1 MKAPAVQAVA
11 SAVTVAAM
19 AAMPCCPRGGVGR
32 RLLSSLVVGG
42 GCVASTTSATRH
54 WGPHRA
60 LGAAGATAALTAA
73 VEHVGTVTGWPF
85 GRYRYTAALGPQVAG
100 VPVQVPLAWFAMA
113 LPARETA
120 HAALGS
126 RSNRVAR
133 ILAGAAALTAWDLFL
148 DPQMVAEGYWGWAR
162 RGTCSRR
169 SSYRGIPISNFVG
182 WFVTGLGVMAVLEL
196 MLPPAE
202 PAPDLVAEYGV
213 MAAMETV
220 GFATFL
226 GDRTVAIVGGVA
238 MAPVAALAAARLLGR
253 RL

>member
-19 AAMPCCPRGGVGR
+19 AAMPCSPRLGLGR

-42 GCVASTTSATRH
+42 GFVASTASATRH
-54 WGPHRA
+54 WGPRRA
-60 LGAAGATAALTAA
+60 LGAAGMTAALTAA
-73 VEHVGTVTGWPF
+73 VEHVGTVTGRPF
-85 GRYRYTAALGPQVAG
+85 GRYRYTAALRPQVAG
-100 VPVQVPLAWFAMA
+100 VPAHVPLAWFAMA
-113 LPARETA
+113 LPAREAA
-120 HAALGS
+120 HAALGR

-133 ILAGAAALTAWDLFL
+133 LVAGAAALTAWDLFL

-162 RGTCSRR
+162 TGGSSRTT
-169 SSYRGIPISNFVG
+169 YRGSPISNFGG
-182 WFVTGLGVMAVLEL
+182 WFVTAVGVMAVLEL
-196 MLPPAE
+196 MVPPAE

-213 MAAMETV
+213 VAAMETV

-226 GDRTVAIVGGVA
+226 GDRRVAIAGGAA
-238 MAPVAALAAARLLGR
+238 MLPVAALAAARLLGR